1 MAEHCL
7 VDLTEHQASPG
18 RVKPE
23 EFTVGGKFAHEEA
36 GKKNELVEGTPE
48 SCPNDWRG
56 TDFKATDTAGEGGDA
71 VKDGPS
77 GVNLASG
84 KHHSFVA
91 QDTKLDVTTG
101 EHKGK
106 KRPFGN

>member
-18 RVKPE
+18 SVKPE
-23 EFTVGGKFAHEEA
+23 EFSVGGKFAHEEA
-36 GKKNELVEGTPE
+36 GEKNTLVHGAAE
-48 SCPNDWRG
+48 SSSAEKRG
-56 TDFKATDTAGEGGDA
+56 GDFKVSDTAGEGGDA

>member
-36 GKKNELVEGTPE
+36 GEKNSLVTVEPT
-48 SCPNDWRG
+48 NADLRG
-56 TDFKATDTAGEGGDA
+56 KDFKPGDTAGEGGDA
-71 VKDGPS
+71 VKDGPD

-91 QDTKLDVTTG
+91 QDEKLDVTTG

>member
-1 MAEHCL
+1 MSDKPL

-23 EFTVGGKFAHEEA
+23 EFSVGGKFTHEEA
-36 GKKNELVEGTPE
+36 GEKNSLVTLEPCNGAL
-48 SCPNDWRG
+48 RG
-56 TDFKATDTAGEGGDA
+56 GDFKVADTAGEGGDS

-91 QDTKLDVTTG
+91 QDKTLDVTTG